1 MEMALP
7 FSAGPLRVLNIAK
20 PYRNDYHA
28 RRLSRNAAGTDSL
41 RYFFDISDGHSVYE
55 DDAGQTFDSPDE
67 ARAAASVIAAELPL
81 DSEGQYRGFF
91 VYVTDDDG
99 NDIARIPIPY

>member
-1 MEMALP
+1 LTK
-7 FSAGPLRVLNIAK
+7 S
-20 PYRNDYHA
+20 
-28 RRLSRNAAGTDSL
+28 AAGTESL

-67 ARAAASVIAAELPL
+67 ARAAASVMAAELPL

-91 VYVTDDDG
+91 VYVTDGDG
-99 NDIARIPIPY
+99 NEIARIPIP